1 MISTRP
7 QVHLRENSGV
17 LYFLSDSLLTES
29 DRKEFI
35 AIDKSEAELAQYSGG
50 RAIFEDIVGKSNFIQ
65 TFRQVISRL
74 KLTGRE
80 TVLEMGAAH
89 CWASVLLK
97 AMYPDCYLV
106 AADLVADCVRHAAEW
121 ERLLEVKLDEKW
133 AFSCR
138 DVPFRDAQFDVIFT
152 FASFH
157 HFGENGTYETPLREM
172 VRILKPGG
180 RIVLLYEPS
189 SSPIFYK
196 SAFKRV
202 NRKRQAEGI
211 DEDVLVCG
219 NLRKI
224 VERLGCTFEATTYPI
239 WQYRESAGATIYYFL
254 LSRLGPLQKF
264 FVSTV
269 NIEIQR
275 PQ

>member
-7 QVHLRENSGV
+7 EVHLQEDGGV
-17 LYFLSDSLLTES
+17 LCFLNDSVLTQS
-29 DRKEFI
+29 DRKELV
-35 AIDKSEAELAQYSGG
+35 AVDKWEAELAQYSEG
-50 RAIFEDIVGKSNFIQ
+50 RAIFDDIVRKSNFIQ

-74 KLTGRE
+74 NLTGEE
-80 TVLEMGAAH
+80 TVLEMGASH

-97 AMYPDCYLV
+97 TMYPGCYFV
-106 AADLVADCVRHAAEW
+106 AADLIADCVRHAAQW
-121 ERLLEVKLDEKW
+121 ERLLDVKIDEKW
-133 AFSCR
+133 AFNCR
-138 DVPFRDAQFDVIFT
+138 DVPFREAQFDVIFT

-157 HFGENGTYETPLREM
+157 HFGENGTYETAVREM

-196 SAFKRV
+196 AAFKRV

-219 NLRKI
+219 NLRKV
-224 VERLGCTFEATTYPI
+224 VEKLGCSFEATTYPI
-239 WQYRESAGATIYYFL
+239 WQYRESAGSTIYYFL
-254 LSRLGPLQKF
+254 LSRFGPLKRF

-269 NIEIQR
+269 NIEIRR